1 MTTDLQ
7 LDEQLSFGFPAQFVY
22 ELALG
27 DLPPKEVC
35 EAYGVSRARFAELLD
50 NPVFVTMYQRVREE
64 MLERG
69 MSLKTKAL
77 IITEN
82 GLAMVHGLINNK
94 EAAPGV
100 RMDAM
105 KLAAQLAGVG
115 QKGVQDGQGTA
126 GTGFNISIV
135 FGGGQP
141 ALAGGRVIE
150 HVNG

>member
-1 MTTDLQ
+1 MTTALQ

-27 DLPPKEVC
+27 DIPPKDVC
-35 EAYGVSRARFAELLD
+35 QAYGVSKERFKELLD

-82 GLAMVHGLINNK
+82 GLAMVHGLINNA

-115 QKGVQDGQGTA
+115 QKSQAAEGPGAA
-126 GTGFNISIV
+126 GFSISIL

-141 ALAGGRVIE
+141 ALPGRVIE
-150 HVNG
+150 HAG